1 MAYKSIRRYLSGV
14 RRSWTRRGLLVPIT
28 YIFFGAF
35 MLVLGFLPIF
45 GEGLTFLTIL
55 LGGGGLTL
63 CFGGTIML
71 LVAGDNV
78 EWISKFYFDLALKA
92 GYKASDEEVEGL
104 KKSAWRFFQLTAIIV
119 PVYSFFYVYGIYIL
133 FSHGLITSD
142 DIPSFAF
149 GLWTILL
156 ILFPINIHLNKRYGC
171 DRLVQVAN
179 EYAMKHEE
187 ENEI

>member
-35 MLVLGFLPIF
+35 MYVLGFLPV
-45 GEGLTFLTIL
+45 EYPSL
-55 LGGGGLTL
+55 LWLPISVGGGML
-63 CFGGTIML
+63 CLGSILML

-92 GYKASDEEVEGL
+92 GYKASDDEIKGL
-104 KKSAWRFFQLTAIIV
+104 RKSVKRFHQFTAIIV
-119 PVYSFFYVYGIYIL
+119 LVYCFLYMYALYLLVLHEIISL
-133 FSHGLITSD
+133 D
-142 DIPSFAF
+142 DVPSFAI
-149 GLWTILL
+149 GYLITLL
-156 ILFPINIHLNKRYGC
+156 FILFPINIHLNKRYGC